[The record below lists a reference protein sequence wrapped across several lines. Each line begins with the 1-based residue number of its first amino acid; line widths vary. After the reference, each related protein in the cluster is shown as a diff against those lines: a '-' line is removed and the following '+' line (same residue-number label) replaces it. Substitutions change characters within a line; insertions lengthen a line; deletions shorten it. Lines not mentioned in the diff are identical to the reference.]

1 MRKTEIRRG
10 FPGLVARS
18 ARFAAGFVLFVAGLL
33 SVGTVSAN
41 EQRGSASP
49 ELDQLLTL
57 PKSFGVESD
66 RRGGLTRVEWLAR
79 FTAADQAL
87 AAAKATL
94 AKSQKAMEDA
104 AAGDAWKVAPPGM
117 EASAEGTANFA
128 LRQEIKRN
136 RGEVARAEKHLRDLA
151 IEANLAEVPENW
163 RHDSVSDATPTESA
177 SGDSIQP

>member
-1 MRKTEIRRG
+1 MGKTETQRSYARRVTRNKR
-10 FPGLVARS
+10 L
-18 ARFAAGFVLFVAGLL
+18 AAGFMLLIAGFLP
-33 SVGTVSAN
+33 VSAWAN
-41 EQRGSASP
+41 EPSPAAAP

-66 RRGGLTRVEWLAR
+66 RRGGLTRTEWLAR
-79 FTAADQAL
+79 FAAADQAL
-87 AAAKATL
+87 ATAKEAL

-117 EASAEGTANFA
+117 EASTEGTANFS

-151 IEANLAEVPENW
+151 IEANLAEVPEDW
-163 RHDSVSDATPTESA
+163 RHNSVSDAAPVPPA
-177 SGDSIQP
+177 SGASIQP